1 MLRKGK
7 GSIVNIGSVAGVR
20 DKRCGLCF
28 LQRLEVCGARLF
40 AQRGPAVCQTGHP
53 LERADARPDEHA
65 DGSATVTGP
74 GRRIPRGFSGRN
86 DGQAGPTVPHG
97 PYGRGMGCG
106 VHGPMVGQRRIQ
118 VRYFSRN
125 HGRWRHFS
133 PHRLTSS
140 ALRSTTGDRSWVILR
155 IGSGKALWSPR
166 RPQWDSCPLGT
177 HRPNPRNSRSA
188 ACCPLSGPYGLL
200 GEDMRRGVQIAVEE
214 RGGKVLGVPVEINW
228 EDDETKPQPAVQKAT
243 KLISEGSHMIFG
255 ALSSASTLAV
265 MNLTKQRKIPHLVT
279 ISADDKITVPGGSRY
294 TFRTS
299 NNLGMENR
307 MALAYM
313 QDRKLKKI
321 YIVTADYQATR
332 DGYEWIKSQVGSSG
346 IQIVGEDF
354 PPLGNRDYS
363 SIVDKIAKSDAD
375 GVLLMLTGSDVV
387 TLLKQAGQVNLGKN
401 KLLFGPVAA
410 DETMAAAVG
419 PASLGVNSGLRY
431 DHSIDTAA
439 NRKFVEAYRK
449 KFGIFPSMTAG
460 EAYDGMAWWLDT
472 VEKTG
477 SWDKEKWVDA
487 FATNVRE
494 NSVEGRK
501 TMRACDHQALQPGFW
516 GEVVQGTPARHPP

>member
-1 MLRKGK
+1 M
-7 GSIVNIGSVAGVR
+7 GSVAKWFKKSMVVAASVAAMGLVSNGYAQAKPEKFKIGGV
-20 DKRCGLCF
+20 
-28 LQRLEVCGARLF
+28 V
-40 AQRGPAVCQTGHP
+40 
-53 LERADARPDEHA
+53 
-65 DGSATVTGP
+65 S
-74 GRRIPRGFSGRN
+74 
-86 DGQAGPTVPHG
+86 
-97 PYGRGMGCG
+97 
-106 VHGPMVGQRRIQ
+106 
-118 VRYFSRN
+118 
-125 HGRWRHFS
+125 
-133 PHRLTSS
+133 
-140 ALRSTTGDRSWVILR
+140 
-155 IGSGKALWSPR
+155 
-166 RPQWDSCPLGT
+166 
-177 HRPNPRNSRSA
+177 
-188 ACCPLSGPYGLL
+188 LSGPYGLL

-214 RGGKVLGVPVEINW
+214 RGGMVLGVPIEITW

-255 ALSSASTLAV
+255 ALSSASTLAI
-265 MNLTKQRKIPHLVT
+265 MNLTKQRKVPHLVS

-313 QDRKLKKI
+313 QDKKLKKI
-321 YIVTADYQATR
+321 YAVTADYQATR
-332 DGYEWIKSQVGSSG
+332 DGFEWIKQQAGPNG
-346 IQIVGEDF
+346 IEIVGADF
-354 PPLGNRDYS
+354 PPLGNRDFS

-387 TLLKQAGQVNLGKN
+387 TLLKQAGQVNLGKS
-401 KLLFGPVAA
+401 KVLFGPVAA

-419 PASLGVNSGLRY
+419 PASLGVNTGLRY
-431 DHSIDTAA
+431 DHTIDTAA

-487 FATNVRE
+487 FATSVRE
-494 NSVEGRK
+494 NSVEGKK

-516 GEVVQGTPARHPP
+516 GEVVQGTPPAPALTMKVTRVFPEEKLFDACKN